1 MANTCSFQGIII
13 GTMREIKAFMY
24 ANNES
29 YDYQLKDPVQ
39 DELRELRDAH
49 TKPYPRH
56 IENKIKRLLQNKEN
70 YLNYPKHPHFF
81 RVFDFYTDFPFDSDS
96 DKSSLKQFKHGKNED
111 GRQLYRAEFD
121 GNCAWSC
128 ESAFLEENTHYIRP
142 IPGYQ
147 VMTNY
152 INLYELHE
160 KYPNLQ
166 LEITSTEPCYCFTE
180 RIFKDSDGISME
192 CADYEEYY
200 DEESNGMK
208 YGIAEDCH
216 WLYTKHYP
224 NDDHSDEEVLE
235 HNFTL

>member
-1 MANTCSFQGIII
+1 MYFYNLYSKKGMKSMANTCSFQGIII

-24 ANNES
+24 ANNEF

-49 TKPYPRH
+49 NKPYPRH
-56 IENKIKRLLQNKEN
+56 IENKIKHLLQNKEN

-81 RVFDFYTDFPFDSDS
+81 RVFDFYTDFPFDNDS

-121 GNCAWSC
+121 GDCAWSC
-128 ESAFLEENTHYIRP
+128 EIAFLEERAQYIQP

-147 VMTNY
+147 AMTNFTTL
-152 INLYELHE
+152 NELHE

-166 LEITSTEPCYCFTE
+166 LEIISTEPGCCFTE
-180 RIFKDSDGISME
+180 YIFMNNNGVRIE
-192 CADYEEYY
+192 CLDYEEYY

-208 YGIAEDCH
+208 YIIAEDCH
-216 WLYTKHYP
+216 
-224 NDDHSDEEVLE
+224 
-235 HNFTL
+235 